1 MDWHQTKS
9 TPSGPISECHWACRG
24 FGEHPVP
31 GELVS
36 RRRAEQGHCCSAP
49 PLNLDNLRPW
59 DAVLSCLQNSGVFV
73 PFSVDPT
80 EFPSL
85 TAAVWPSLTMLGSHL
100 NFRLTKPS
108 SAGASGSGPDIRQNG
123 ECLVKFS
130 EDFSPDVNGV
140 DVEDGTT
147 IRCILMQKTVASEF
161 SAGQGSE
168 PPETLW
174 DVMLLGTHLEDEDA
188 STPKIELLRK
198 LFLCSK
204 GLLKGVPESS
214 LRQVTPL
221 PAEQLKKRLENLD
234 TLSKGIKAFAAHV
247 PFIVEQTERRALLEG
262 EQSKLSQE
270 QHDPAEVSNGVK
282 GTGGKRQSGASRV
295 GANRE

>member
-1 MDWHQTKS
+1 
-9 TPSGPISECHWACRG
+9 
-24 FGEHPVP
+24 
-31 GELVS
+31 
-36 RRRAEQGHCCSAP
+36 
-49 PLNLDNLRPW
+49 
-59 DAVLSCLQNSGVFV
+59 
-73 PFSVDPT
+73 
-80 EFPSL
+80 
-85 TAAVWPSLTMLGSHL
+85 MLGSHL

-282 GTGGKRQSGASRV
+282 GTGGKAEQAESAQIESSAPVQSGTKRPHAEPAESG
-295 GANRE
+295 GAAKIKKALARKRPDTHLTAQRSVAVEAGKRIPAGVLTTR